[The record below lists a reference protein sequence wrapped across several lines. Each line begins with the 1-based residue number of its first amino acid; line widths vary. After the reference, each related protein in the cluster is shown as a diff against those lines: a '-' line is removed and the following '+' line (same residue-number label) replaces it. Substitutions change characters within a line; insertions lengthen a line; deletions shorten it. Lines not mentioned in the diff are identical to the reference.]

1 MELFRKATNIDFL
14 GQRRIAAVFSAVLI
28 AASLLSLA
36 IRGLNFGIDFTG
48 GTLVEVGY
56 VEPVELETVRSAL
69 RGSEFRDAIVQAYG
83 TVREVLI
90 RLPPEEERASAEI
103 SDRIVEILRAAGH
116 DMEVRRVDF
125 VGPQV
130 GKELAID
137 GGLAMLYAII
147 GILIYVTL
155 RFEWRL
161 SLGAILALLHDPI
174 LIFGFFSF
182 TQMTFDLTVLAAV
195 LAVIGYSIND
205 TIVVFDRARE
215 NFRRMRVGAPVEIFN
230 ASVNQTLSRTIMTSV
245 ATLLVV
251 VAMFFLGGEVLRG
264 FSTALIIG
272 IVIGT
277 YSSIYIASAA
287 ALALGLTKKD
297 LMPVPKEGAELDRRP

>member
-1 MELFRKATNIDFL
+1 MEFFHKTTNIDFL
-14 GQRRIAAVFSAVLI
+14 GQRRIAAVLSAVLI

-36 IRGLNFGIDFTG
+36 ARGLNFGIDFTG

-56 VEPVELETVRSAL
+56 AEPVELETVRSAL

-137 GGLAMLYAII
+137 GGLAMLYAMI
-147 GILIYVTL
+147 GILVYVAL

-182 TQMTFDLTVLAAV
+182 TQMTFDLTVLAAM

-215 NFRRMRVGAPVEIFN
+215 NFRRMRTGAPVEIFN
-230 ASVNQTLSRTIMTSV
+230 ASINQTLSRTIMTSV

-251 VAMFFLGGEVLRG
+251 ITMFFLGGEVLRG
-264 FSTALIIG
+264 FSAALIIG

-297 LMPVPKEGAELDRRP
+297 LMPVSKEGAELDRLP